1 MLNLRKLVNN
11 YKVIM
16 VDLDNT
22 LFNYTI
28 ANKIAIEEVLKK
40 FDISKE
46 EYAKSRINIK
56 KRDLDV
62 NHHKKEFYFKNIC
75 EMKSLSIITAL
86 NMYDVY
92 SDVFKENLL
101 VDQTMLNMMK
111 LAKAKNNKII
121 AITNYYVIPQL
132 RKLKASGFID
142 YIDYLVTSEEFEV
155 EKPNRKLLNYALELA
170 GNPDKS
176 DVVMI
181 GDSVVDNLSSL
192 GVDYYPYNCSKLL
205 ISISGKSGAGKST
218 LTSKIKDIWNASV
231 IEGDGYHKYERSN
244 EAWSRMTHYNPD
256 ANNLM
261 QMSLDIQTIYHDI
274 GKTNVPIYNHLSG
287 KFDKPNE
294 LNSKDID
301 VSIIEGLHT
310 LYPEVTGD
318 YVKLKI
324 FIESVHS
331 DSQKITR
338 DISDREKLHKN
349 VVKSINDREYDYNKY
364 IAIQKKYSNFLI
376 EVFENDFKI
385 TLSDELSN
393 ESETGITT
401 GLNDKLFDTIEELMI
416 KIKNSRYI

>member
-1 MLNLRKLVNN
+1 MLNLRKLVDN

-22 LFNYTI
+22 LFNYTL
-28 ANKIAIEEVLKK
+28 ANKAAIEEVLQK
-40 FDISKE
+40 FYISEE
-46 EYAKSRINIK
+46 EYFTSRMNIK

-62 NHHKKEFYFKNIC
+62 NHHKKELYFKNIC
-75 EMKSLSIITAL
+75 EMNNFPISTAL
-86 NMYDVY
+86 DMYTMYVE
-92 SDVFKENLL
+92 VFKNNLL
-101 VDQTMLNMMK
+101 ADKSMLDMMK
-111 LAKAKNNKII
+111 LAKASDKKII

-132 RKLKASGFID
+132 KKLKASGFID
-142 YIDYLVTSEEFEV
+142 YIDHLVTSEEFEV

-181 GDSVVDNLSSL
+181 GDSIVDNLSSL
-192 GVDYYPYNCSKLL
+192 GIDYYPYNCSKLL

-218 LTSKIKDIWNASV
+218 LTSKIKDLWNASV

-244 EAWSRMTHYNPD
+244 EAWNRMTHYNPE
-256 ANNLM
+256 ANNLI

-274 GKTNVPIYNHLSG
+274 GKTSVPIYNHSSG
-287 KFDKPNE
+287 EFDKPNE

-318 YVKLKI
+318 YVKLRI

-331 DSQKITR
+331 DRQKINR
-338 DISDREKLHKN
+338 DMTNRGKEQNSVVESITDRE
-349 VVKSINDREYDYNKY
+349 EDYAKY
-364 IAIQKKYSNFLI
+364 VAIQKKYSNFLI
-376 EVFENDFKI
+376 EIFELDFKI
-385 TLSDELSN
+385 TLSDELASG
-393 ESETGITT
+393 SEPEVITDV
-401 GLNDKLFDTIEELMI
+401 NYKFFETIEDLMT
-416 KIKNSRYI
+416 KMKNSRYI

>member
-1 MLNLRKLVNN
+1 MLNLTKLVNK

-22 LFNYTI
+22 LFNYTV
-28 ANKIAIEEVLKK
+28 ANKKAIEEVLKK
-40 FDISKE
+40 FNISEE
-46 EYAKSRINIK
+46 EYSKSRVNIK

-62 NHHKKEFYFKNIC
+62 NQHKKEFYFKNIC
-75 EMKSLSIITAL
+75 EMKNLPIVTAL
-86 NMYDVY
+86 NMYDTY
-92 SDVFKENLL
+92 SEVFKNNLL
-101 VDQTMLNMMK
+101 VDQTMTNMMK
-111 LAKAKNNKII
+111 LAKSKNNKII

-132 RKLKASGFID
+132 RKLKTSGFIS

-170 GNPDKS
+170 GNPNKS

-205 ISISGKSGAGKST
+205 ISISGKSGSGKST
-218 LTSKIKDIWNASV
+218 LTSKVKDIWGASV
-231 IEGDGYHKYERSN
+231 IEGDGYHKYERSHK
-244 EAWSRMTHYNPD
+244 AWNRMTHYNPK
-256 ANNLM
+256 ANNLI

-274 GKTNVPIYNHLSG
+274 GKTSIPIYNHTSG

-301 VSIIEGLHT
+301 VNIIEGLHT

-318 YVKLKI
+318 YVKLRI

-331 DSQKITR
+331 NDQKINR
-338 DISDREKLHKN
+338 DTAEREKLYEN
-349 VVKSINDREYDYNKY
+349 VVKSINNRESDYSKY
-364 IAIQKKYSNFLI
+364 IAIQKKYSNFLVEI
-376 EVFENDFKI
+376 FQDNFRI
-385 TLSDELSN
+385 TLSDELSRD
-393 ESETGITT
+393 SETEVIV
-401 GLNDKLFDTIEELMI
+401 GLNSKLFETIEKLMI